1 MLRQIAG
8 GGDHHPFLTV
18 VDGDRNHVFLQHGV
32 HADTG
37 IKAVQHQIGEMVVGK
52 QLKLDL
58 GVTRLKLGQMRDNQQ
73 RSRQLWQSD
82 A

>member
-1 MLRQIAG
+1 MAW
-8 GGDHHPFLTV
+8 
-18 VDGDRNHVFLQHGV
+18 